1 MHWFFLF
8 KRVLHVGL
16 EEKID
21 FQRAKKPRRLQVV
34 LSRGEINEL
43 LAAVSHDLH
52 SLMASLMYG
61 AGLRLMECVRLRV
74 FDIDFLW
81 ADCCSAGQ
89 GQQGPGRAIA

>member
-1 MHWFFLF
+1 
-8 KRVLHVGL
+8 
-16 EEKID
+16 
-21 FQRAKKPRRLQVV
+21 
-34 LSRGEINEL
+34 
-43 LAAVSHDLH
+43 
-52 SLMASLMYG
+52 MASLMYG